1 MRFAQRKKT
10 SVFREREELLRR
22 GRAAAQT
29 LRTAHPSV
37 TSVSVQL
44 RFLSKEVPFHA
55 PQSFALYPPAKMH
68 LAFPCPFGDC
78 SGIYELDEA
87 GLPALKGEK
96 NTVTGKLECS
106 GLRSRDGASGQPCG
120 LWVSYTITAHH
131 EPVSRS

>member
-10 SVFREREELLRR
+10 SVFREREEQLRR

-29 LRTAHPSV
+29 LRSAHPAI
-37 TSVSVQL
+37 TSIGVQL

-87 GLPALKGEK
+87 AMPALTGDKQ
-96 NTVTGKLECS
+96 TVNGKVECA

-120 LWVSYTITAHH
+120 LWVSYSITAHRD
-131 EPVSRS
+131 PVPRG